1 MTPSNQIIDSH
12 VHFWDRSRLEYRW
25 LDREPS
31 HLAMDQLPAQLR
43 AAGGDVDG
51 LVFIQA
57 DCRDDQGFDE
67 ASWVHELAEQGVPV
81 LAVVAHA
88 PLETASAAGRLDELT
103 TLPLVRGIRRLLQ
116 DEGPGFAVDPRLV
129 EGVRLLAERDLTF
142 DLCVRE
148 HQLRECL
155 ELTARVPE
163 VTFILDH
170 LAKPNV
176 SAGNNFGEW
185 SALIDELASRPN
197 VLCKLSGLGNEAQP
211 QDRTMAAFRPWIE
224 HAIAAFGAARCMYGS
239 DWPVLT
245 LAGTYTQWFEIV
257 STIASELSEKERDL
271 IMAGTALITYGRR
284 AGGHE
289 PAR

>member
-1 MTPSNQIIDSH
+1 VKQPTHIIDSH
-12 VHFWDRSRLEYRW
+12 VHFWDRSKLEYRW
-25 LDREPS
+25 LDEEKS
-31 HLAMDQLPAQLR
+31 HLAMDHLPVQLR

-67 ASWVHELAEQGVPV
+67 AGWVHDLAEQGVPV
-81 LAVVAHA
+81 LAIVAHA
-88 PLETASAAGRLDELT
+88 PLETDAAARSLDRLT

-116 DEGPGFAVDPRLV
+116 DEEAGFAVEPRFV
-129 EGVRLLAERDLTF
+129 DGVRQLASYDFTF

-185 SALIDELASRPN
+185 SVLIDELAVRPN

-211 QDRTMAAFRPWIE
+211 QDRTLAAFRPWVE
-224 HAIAAFGAARCMYGS
+224 HAIAAFGADRCMYGS

-245 LAGTYTQWFEIV
+245 LATSYMDWLEVI
-257 STIASELSEKERDL
+257 STIASELTEHERHL
-271 IMAGTALITYGRR
+271 IMAGTAIKTYGRN
-284 AGGHE
+284 AAHHE
-289 PAR
+289 PTR

>member
-1 MTPSNQIIDSH
+1 MKQPNRIVDSH

-25 LDREPS
+25 LEEEQS
-31 HLAMDQLPAQLR
+31 HLAMDHLPAQLR
-43 AAGGDVDG
+43 EAGGDVDG

-57 DCRDDQGFDE
+57 DCRDDQGFEE
-67 ASWVHELAEQGVPV
+67 ASWVHELAEQGAPV

-88 PLETASAAGRLDELT
+88 PLETDAAARHLDELT
-103 TLPLVRGIRRLLQ
+103 KLPLVRGIRRLLQ
-116 DEGPGFAVDPRLV
+116 DEGPGFAVDPQFV
-129 EGVRLLAERDLTF
+129 DGVRQLAAYDFTF
-142 DLCVRE
+142 DLCIRE

-170 LAKPNV
+170 FGKPNV

-197 VLCKLSGLGNEAQP
+197 VRCKLSGLDNEAEP

-224 HAIAAFGAARCMYGS
+224 HAIAAFGADRCMYGS

-245 LAGTYTQWFEIV
+245 LAGTYTDWLEIV
-257 STIASELSEKERDL
+257 STIATELTEHERHL
-271 IMAGTALITYGRR
+271 IMAGTALSTYGR
-284 AGGHE
+284 AD
-289 PAR
+289 AIT

>member
-1 MTPSNQIIDSH
+1 VKQPTRIIDSH
-12 VHFWDRSRLEYRW
+12 VHFWDRSKLNYRW
-25 LDREPS
+25 LAEEQS
-31 HLAMDQLPAQLR
+31 HLAMDHLPAHLR
-43 AAGGDVDG
+43 AAGADVDG

-67 ASWVHELAEQGVPV
+67 ARWVHDLAEQGVPV

-88 PLETASAAGRLDELT
+88 PIETDAAAPSLDRLT

-116 DEGPGFAVDPRLV
+116 DEKAGFAVDPRFV
-129 EGVRLLAERDLTF
+129 DGVRLLAEYDYTF

-148 HQLRECL
+148 HHLRECV

-176 SAGNNFGEW
+176 SAGNNFDEW
-185 SALIDELASRPN
+185 SVLIDELASRPN
-197 VLCKLSGLGNEAQP
+197 VLCKLSGLGNEAEP
-211 QDRTMAAFRPWIE
+211 EDRTMAKFRPWIE
-224 HAIAAFGAARCMYGS
+224 HAITAFGADRCMYGS

-245 LAGTYTQWFEIV
+245 LATSYIDWFEII
-257 STIASELSEKERDL
+257 STIASELTEHERDL
-271 IMAGTALITYGRR
+271 IMAGTALTTYGRGV
-284 AGGHE
+284 AHE
-289 PAR
+289 DPAR

>member
-1 MTPSNQIIDSH
+1 VTQTTHIIDSH
-12 VHFWDRSRLEYRW
+12 VHFWDRSTLEYRW
-25 LDREPS
+25 LDEEQS
-31 HLAMDQLPAQLR
+31 HLAMDHLPEHLR

-67 ASWVHELAEQGVPV
+67 ASWMHDLADQGVPV

-88 PLETASAAGRLDELT
+88 PLETDAATRSLDRLT
-103 TLPLVRGIRRLLQ
+103 TLPRVRGIRRLLQ
-116 DEGPGFAVDPRLV
+116 DEDAGFAVDPRFV
-129 EGVRLLAERDLTF
+129 DGVRQLAAYDFTF
-142 DLCVRE
+142 DLCIRE

-185 SALIDELASRPN
+185 SVLIDELASRPN
-197 VLCKLSGLGNEAQP
+197 VRCKLSGLGNEAQP
-211 QDRTMAAFRPWIE
+211 QDRTMSAFRPWVE

-245 LAGTYTQWFEIV
+245 LATSYLDWLQII
-257 STIASELSEKERDL
+257 STIASELPVNEGNL
-271 IMAGTALITYGRR
+271 IMSGTALKTYGRD
-284 AGGHE
+284 AAPQE

>member
-1 MTPSNQIIDSH
+1 MKQPSQIVDSH

-25 LDREPS
+25 LAEEQS
-31 HLAMDQLPAQLR
+31 HLAMDHLPAQLR

-67 ASWVHELAEQGVPV
+67 ASWVHDLAEHGVPV

-88 PLETASAAGRLDELT
+88 PLETDSAARRLDELT

-116 DEGPGFAVDPRLV
+116 DERAGFAVDPQFV
-129 EGVRLLAERDLTF
+129 DGVRLLAAHDFTF

-176 SAGNNFGEW
+176 SAGDNFGEW

-197 VLCKLSGLGNEAQP
+197 VRCKLSGLGNEAQP
-211 QDRTMAAFRPWIE
+211 EDRTMSAFRPWIE
-224 HAIAAFGAARCMYGS
+224 HAITAFGADRCMYGS

-245 LAGTYTQWFEIV
+245 LATTYTDWLEII
-257 STIASELSEKERDL
+257 STIASELTEQERDL
-271 IMAGTALITYGRR
+271 IMAGTALTTYGRE

-289 PAR
+289 LAR

>member
-1 MTPSNQIIDSH
+1 MKQPSYVVDSH

-25 LDREPS
+25 LDEEQS
-31 HLAMDQLPAQLR
+31 HLAMDHLPAQLR

-88 PLETASAAGRLDELT
+88 PLETDAAARRLDELT

-116 DEGPGFAVDPRLV
+116 DEKAGFAVDPKFV
-129 EGVRLLAERDLTF
+129 DGVRLLAAHDFTF

-170 LAKPNV
+170 LAKPSV

-185 SALIDELASRPN
+185 SVLIDELASRPN

-224 HAIAAFGAARCMYGS
+224 HAITAFGADRCMYAS

-245 LAGTYTQWFEIV
+245 LAGTYTEWFEIV
-257 STIASELSEKERDL
+257 STIASELTERERYL
-271 IMAGTALITYGRR
+271 IMAGTALSTYGR
-284 AGGHE
+284 
-289 PAR
+289 PAAR